1 MSKYD
6 FSINKNRKQEYL
18 KSSELCSSAL
28 FVGIPQDLLNSQYTQ
43 FAKYYNIPKGEYF
56 RDIFEPWIRICI
68 YFGSPIIGKYSAI
81 KFSRTYII
89 NFIKNHKLIES
100 RNCN

>member
-6 FSINKNRKQEYL
+6 FSINKNRKQEY
-18 KSSELCSSAL
+18 
-28 FVGIPQDLLNSQYTQ
+28 GIPQDLLNSQYKQ
-43 FAKYYNIPKGEYF
+43 FAKYHNIPEDEYF

-68 YFGSPIIGKYSAI
+68 YFGSPIIGKHSAI

-89 NFIKNHKLIES
+89 NFIKNHKT
-100 RNCN
+100 